1 MPRTSRKNIF
11 QEQPTTNNILKAV
24 TYATWGYAR
33 ISNDGE
39 KSEDSIE
46 SQTAIIQDYVSDVSR
61 TDLELKGVI
70 TDVGFSGT
78 NFVRPGY
85 AELLSGII
93 SGDVQCVVVK
103 DLSRL
108 GRTYI
113 EVGELLFD
121 TFPTYNIRF
130 ISVNDQYDSFAD
142 DAARKKLLILFKN
155 LVNHMYSKDLGVK
168 IRSSHALKQ
177 QKGELL
183 GSLPPYGY
191 MFTTEGGGKRLKI
204 EPESS
209 KVVKMIFDMRER
221 GDSMVKITEHLN
233 HNNIPA
239 PRNHYYNLGVLTSE
253 KNSKKAFWHNG
264 FIGNLL
270 KNEVYI
276 GNQIQSKYS
285 RRGNAVVEKPKS
297 DWYVYEN
304 AHTAIIDKTQF
315 DNVQRLLSEAGEKY
329 KKLGNKLDENFFI
342 GKIFCARCGRTMKRG
357 YSRNRKILAD
367 GRQET
372 KYHYSCRLCSA
383 EMRHSLNIDKV
394 PQFTYEK
401 LEKVVIAVLQRQIA
415 VCIDIDALIEDV
427 TTSAPITSKCH
438 NLKQEMERCQRDSKK
453 AEDMLA
459 VAYTHHLAGL
469 LDDNDLIKARAKF
482 EKDKRTA
489 EIKEALAKAELER
502 YDLDN
507 QRRNAFLA
515 NFRNFKGFTKLDR
528 AIISTLI
535 HRIEISPLTNEI
547 SIALN
552 FMDELEKLNSLI
564 KESGVLTD
572 AC

>member
-1 MPRTSRKNIF
+1 MPRTSRKNTF
-11 QEQPTTNNILKAV
+11 QEQPATNSILRAV

-33 ISNDGE
+33 ISNEGE

-46 SQTAIIQDYVSDVSR
+46 SQTAIIQDYVSDANR

-78 NFVRPGY
+78 NFARPGY
-85 AELLSGII
+85 TELLAGIM

-121 TFPTYNIRF
+121 TFPVYNVRF

-191 MFTTEGGGKRLKI
+191 LFKTDGGGKRLKI

-209 KVVKMIFDMRER
+209 KVVKMIFDMREH
-221 GDSMVKITEHLN
+221 GDSMVKITEYLN
-233 HNNIPA
+233 RNSIPA
-239 PRNHYYNLGVLTSE
+239 PRNHYYNLGILTGE

-264 FIGNLL
+264 FVGNLL

-276 GNQIQSKYS
+276 GNQIQGKYS

-297 DWYVYEN
+297 DWYIHEN

-315 DNVQRLLSEAGEKY
+315 DTVQKLLGEAGEKY

-342 GKIFCARCGRTMKRG
+342 GKIFCSRCGRTMKRG
-357 YSRNRKILAD
+357 HSRNRKILAD
-367 GRQET
+367 GRQEM

-383 EMRHSLNIDKV
+383 EMRHSLEIDKV
-394 PQFTYEK
+394 PQLAYEK
-401 LEKVVIAVLQRQIA
+401 LEKIVIAVLQQQIA
-415 VCIDIDALIEDV
+415 VCVDIDALIEDV
-427 TTSAPITSKCH
+427 TTSAVITSKCN
-438 NLKQEMERCQRDSKK
+438 NLKLEMDKCQRDSKK

-469 LDDNDLIKARAKF
+469 LDDNDLTMARAKF
-482 EKDKRTA
+482 ERDKRTA
-489 EIKEALAKAELER
+489 EIKEEQVKVELER

-515 NFRNFKGFTKLDR
+515 NFRSFKGFTKLDK
-528 AIISTLI
+528 AIVTALI

-547 SIALN
+547 SITLN

-564 KESGVLTD
+564 EESGVLAD